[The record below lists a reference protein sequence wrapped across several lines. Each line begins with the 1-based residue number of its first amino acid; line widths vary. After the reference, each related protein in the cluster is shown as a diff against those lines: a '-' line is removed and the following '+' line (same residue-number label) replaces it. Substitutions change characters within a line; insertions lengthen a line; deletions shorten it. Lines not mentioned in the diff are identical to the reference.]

1 MQDDEE
7 RKIRQP
13 CGRTGRRGGFRKLL
27 SLVPVA
33 RLQCRRPGELVD
45 VLRRWTGLKLWGRRC
60 LAQDSS
66 SIILLTFHPN
76 LKEADCR
83 VEGFSVMLA
92 SCSRLG
98 EPIEQVCSRHCRSSN
113 LKSKPQAA
121 ERRPPKQARSV
132 HGHVLAQGSTLK
144 AFYQWSRGAVSLTI
158 GFTSSPFYV
167 SCSFLLSSIPS
178 SRESE

>member
-1 MQDDEE
+1 MRRE
-7 RKIRQP
+7 RSGSRV
-13 CGRTGRRGGFRKLL
+13 GGLGGE
-27 SLVPVA
+27 VA
-33 RLQCRRPGELVD
+33 SGAADLASLVD

-66 SIILLTFHPN
+66 SIILLTFHPS

-98 EPIEQVCSRHCRSSN
+98 EPIEQVCSRHCRWSN

-132 HGHVLAQGSTLK
+132 HGHILAQGSTLK

-158 GFTSSPFYV
+158 GFTSSPSYV